1 MITGFGRLGAPF
13 GAQYF
18 DVMPD
23 IITTAK
29 GLTNGCLPMGAVFV
43 RKHIY
48 DAFMK
53 GPEGSIE
60 LFHGYTYSAHP
71 AACAAALA
79 TQDIYEREGLLTR
92 GKELA
97 KTWEDAV
104 HSLRSLPNVI
114 DIRNL
119 GLVAGVE
126 LQPRAGAPGARAYEV
141 LVKAFEKGLLVR
153 ITGDTIALSPPLII
167 SPAQIDEL
175 VTTLGEVLKTIA

>member
-23 IITTAK
+23 IITAAK
-29 GLTNGCLPMGAVFV
+29 GLTNGAVPMGAVFV

-53 GPEGSIE
+53 GPESAIE

-71 AACAAALA
+71 GRVRGGTCDAGDLRARRSADARRAAREDTGKTRCIRCAM
-79 TQDIYEREGLLTR
+79 
-92 GKELA
+92 
-97 KTWEDAV
+97 
-104 HSLRSLPNVI
+104 LPNVI

-119 GLVAGVE
+119 GLVAGIE

-141 LVKAFEKGLLVR
+141 
-153 ITGDTIALSPPLII
+153 S
-167 SPAQIDEL
+167 
-175 VTTLGEVLKTIA
+175 